1 MPELKQ
7 SYAVSA
13 APRPFLAALLSA
25 VVPGAG
31 QLYAGRRVRGA
42 VMVAV
47 TAAIFLLA
55 GVLWVQGPL
64 FLLRLLVR
72 PPVLLGLLAA
82 NAVLLGFRAVAVVDA
97 YRLAVRA
104 RPRAARRA
112 SAAALA
118 VLVAVTAAPH
128 VAAAYYNY
136 RSYDLL
142 ESVFADEE
150 PGDSLFTG
158 TGESPLLELP
168 PAPTEGAGAPRALQA
183 VAKAKHPWL
192 TILLIG
198 GDAGASRWGLRNDT
212 MIVVALQ
219 QGTGKVAAFGVPRS
233 FVRVPLPGAAGARY
247 GTYDEPLYGFYGFG
261 RAHADLFAGGRDPGA
276 TGLKQTL
283 AQLLGLRIDY
293 YALVDLRGFVEMVDA
308 LGGVYVVPNER
319 VRDEVSPP
327 YAGEK
332 WIPIDVWPGTRY
344 HLDGREALAYARSR
358 WASSD
363 YTRMQRQRC
372 LLSTMAE
379 QLDVTKILRGFPQLA
394 SAVKAYVTTDVPLS
408 RLPDLVALVADVDPG
423 RSVTV
428 TLGPPDYT
436 GAYYALPSKEPPA
449 AKKPPVA
456 KKPPATSIRKKGDK
470 PAKKPEPPPPPPK
483 YPSPDVDAIRETVRR
498 MILLDP
504 RDLRERYGLLTVRRT
519 C

>member
-1 MPELKQ
+1 MRG
-7 SYAVSA
+7 

-42 VMVAV
+42 AMVVV
-47 TAAIFLLA
+47 TAAIFVLA

-72 PPVLLGLLAA
+72 PSVLLGLLAA

-97 YRLAVRA
+97 YRLAARA
-104 RPRAARRA
+104 RPAAGRA

-142 ESVFADEE
+142 ESVFAGEE
-150 PGDSLFTG
+150 PSDSLFTG

-168 PAPTEGAGAPRALQA
+168 PVSTEGAGAPRALQA
-183 VAKAKHPWL
+183 VGKAKHPWL

-198 GDAGASRWGLRNDT
+198 GDAGANRWGLRNDT

-219 QGTGKVAAFGVPRS
+219 QGTGKVAALGVPRN

-261 RAHADLFAGGRDPGA
+261 RAHADIFAGGRDPGA
-276 TGLKQTL
+276 TALKQTL

-332 WIPIDVWPGTRY
+332 WIPIDVRPGTRY
-344 HLDGREALAYARSR
+344 HFDGREALAYARSR

-379 QLDVTKILRGFPQLA
+379 QLDVTKLLRGFPQFA
-394 SAVKAYVTTDVPLS
+394 SAVKAHVTTDVPLS
-408 RLPDLVALVADVDPG
+408 RLPDLVSLVADVDPG

-428 TLGPPDYT
+428 TLGPPDYA
-436 GAYYALPSKEPPA
+436 GAYYELPSRKPPA
-449 AKKPPVA
+449 AA
-456 KKPPATSIRKKGDK
+456 KPPATSKRKKGGK
-470 PAKKPEPPPPPPK
+470 PARKPEPPPPK
-483 YPSPDVDAIRETVRR
+483 YPSPTSTRSAR
-498 MILLDP
+498 P
-504 RDLRERYGLLTVRRT
+504 CAG
-519 C
+519 

>member
-1 MPELKQ
+1 
-7 SYAVSA
+7 VSA

-31 QLYAGRRVRGA
+31 QVYAGRPARGA
-42 VMVAV
+42 AMLAV
-47 TAAIFLLA
+47 TAAIFGLA

-64 FLLRLLVR
+64 FLLKLLVR

-82 NAVLLGFRAVAVVDA
+82 NAALLGFRAAAVVDA
-97 YRLAVRA
+97 YRLAARA
-104 RPRAARRA
+104 RPGAAFRAP
-112 SAAALA
+112 AAALL

-142 ESVFADEE
+142 KSVFADEE
-150 PGDSLFTG
+150 PSDSLFTG
-158 TGESPLLELP
+158 TGESPLLEP
-168 PAPTEGAGAPRALQA
+168 PPSSAEGAAGPRALQS
-183 VAKAKHPWL
+183 VGKAKHPWL

-198 GDAGASRWGLRNDT
+198 GDAGGNRPGLRNDT

-219 QGTGKVAAFGVPRS
+219 QGTGKVAAFGVPRNLIK
-233 FVRVPLPGAAGARY
+233 VPLPGAAGARY

-261 RAHADLFAGGRDPGA
+261 RAHADIFSGGRDPGA

-319 VRDEVSPP
+319 VQDEVSPP

-332 WIPIDVWPGTRY
+332 WIPIDVRPGVRY
-344 HLDGREALAYARSR
+344 HFDGREALAYARSR

-363 YTRMQRQRC
+363 YGRMQRQRC
-372 LLSTMAE
+372 LLSALAE
-379 QLDVTKILRGFPQLA
+379 QLDVTKILRGFPQFA
-394 SAVKAYVTTDVPLS
+394 SAVKSYATTDVPLS
-408 RLPDLVALVADVDPG
+408 RLPDLVSLVADVDPG

-436 GAYYALPSKEPPA
+436 GAYHALPSKEPPQKQPA
-449 AKKPPVA
+449 ATVRP
-456 KKPPATSIRKKGDK
+456 KKGSK

-483 YPSPDVDAIRETVRR
+483 YPSPDVGAIRETVRR

-504 RDLRERYGLLTVRRT
+504 KDLRERFGLLTVRRT

>member
-1 MPELKQ
+1 
-7 SYAVSA
+7 VSA

-55 GVLWVQGPL
+55 GVLWVQGPV
-64 FLLRLLVR
+64 FLLKLLVR

-97 YRLAVRA
+97 HRLAVRA
-104 RPRAARRA
+104 RSLAARRA
-112 SAAALA
+112 SAAALF

-150 PGDSLFTG
+150 PSDSLFTG

-168 PAPTEGAGAPRALQA
+168 PVSTEGVGVPRSLQA
-183 VAKAKHPWL
+183 VRKAKHPWL

-198 GDAGASRWGLRNDT
+198 GDAGANRSGLRNDT

-219 QGTGKVAAFGVPRS
+219 QGTGKVAALGVPRNL
-233 FVRVPLPGAAGARY
+233 VRVPLPGAAGARY

-276 TGLKQTL
+276 TALKQTL

-293 YALVDLRGFVEMVDA
+293 YALVDLRGFVEIVDA

-344 HLDGREALAYARSR
+344 HFDGREALAYARSR

-379 QLDVTKILRGFPQLA
+379 QLDVTKILRGFSQFA

-408 RLPDLVALVADVDPG
+408 RLPDLVSLVADVDPG

-436 GAYYALPSKEPPA
+436 SAYYELPAKEPPA
-449 AKKPPVA
+449 AT
-456 KKPPATSIRKKGDK
+456 KPPATSPRKKGSK

-483 YPSPDVDAIRETVRR
+483 YPSPDVGAIRETVRR

>member
-1 MPELKQ
+1 M
-7 SYAVSA
+7 SVR
-13 APRPFLAALLSA
+13 PRPLLAALLSA
-25 VVPGAG
+25 VIPGAG
-31 QLYAGRRVRGA
+31 QLYTGRRRRGA
-42 VMVAV
+42 AMVAV
-47 TAAIFLLA
+47 TTAILALAAALWLQGPVFLLK
-55 GVLWVQGPL
+55 
-64 FLLRLLVR
+64 LLVR
-72 PPVLLGLLAA
+72 PSVLLGLLAA
-82 NAVLLGFRAVAVVDA
+82 NAILLVFRAAAVVDA
-97 YRLAVRA
+97 YRLAVRS
-104 RPRAARRA
+104 RPDGIRRA
-112 SAAALA
+112 SWAGV
-118 VLVAVTAAPH
+118 VLLTVVMAAPH

-168 PAPTEGAGAPRALQA
+168 PVSTEGVGVPRSLQA
-183 VAKAKHPWL
+183 VRKAKHPWL

-198 GDAGASRWGLRNDT
+198 GDAAANRSGLRNDT

-219 QGTGKVAAFGVPRS
+219 QGTGKVAALGVPRNL
-233 FVRVPLPGAAGARY
+233 VRVPLPGAAGARY

-276 TGLKQTL
+276 TALKQTL

-293 YALVDLRGFVEMVDA
+293 YALVDLRGFIEMVDA

-327 YAGEK
+327 YASEK

-344 HLDGREALAYARSR
+344 HFDGREALAYARSR

-379 QLDVTKILRGFPQLA
+379 QFDVAKILRGFSQFA

-408 RLPDLVALVADVDPG
+408 RLPDLVSLVADVDPG

-449 AKKPPVA
+449 AKKPP
-456 KKPPATSIRKKGDK
+456 ATSARKKGGK
-470 PAKKPEPPPPPPK
+470 PAKKPEPPPSPPT
-483 YPSPDVDAIRETVRR
+483 YPSPDVGAIRETVRR

-504 RDLRERYGLLTVRRT
+504 RDLRERFGLLTVRRT

>member
-1 MPELKQ
+1 MP
-7 SYAVSA
+7 
-13 APRPFLAALLSA
+13 
-25 VVPGAG
+25 G
-31 QLYAGRRVRGA
+31 
-42 VMVAV
+42 
-47 TAAIFLLA
+47 
-55 GVLWVQGPL
+55 
-64 FLLRLLVR
+64 
-72 PPVLLGLLAA
+72 
-82 NAVLLGFRAVAVVDA
+82 
-97 YRLAVRA
+97 
-104 RPRAARRA
+104 ARRA
-112 SAAALA
+112 PAAALV
-118 VLVAVTAAPH
+118 VLVVVTAAPH

-150 PGDSLFTG
+150 PSDSLFTG

-168 PAPTEGAGAPRALQA
+168 PVVTEGAGAPRVLQA
-183 VAKAKHPWL
+183 ARKEEHPWL

-198 GDAGASRWGLRNDT
+198 GDAGANRWGLRNDT

-219 QGTGKVAAFGVPRS
+219 QGTGKVAALGVPRNLI
-233 FVRVPLPGAAGARY
+233 RVPLPGAAGARY

-276 TGLKQTL
+276 TALKQTL

-308 LGGVYVVPNER
+308 LGGFYIVPNER

-332 WIPIDVWPGTRY
+332 WVPIDVRPGVRY
-344 HLDGREALAYARSR
+344 HFDGREALAYARSR

-372 LLSTMAE
+372 VLSSMAE
-379 QLDVTKILRGFPQLA
+379 QLDVTKILRGFPQFA
-394 SAVKAYVTTDVPLS
+394 SAVKAHVTTDIPLA
-408 RLPDLVALVADVDPG
+408 RLPDLVSLVSDVDPG

-436 GAYYALPSKEPPA
+436 GAYYTVPSKEPPPKQPA
-449 AKKPPVA
+449 ATVRP
-456 KKPPATSIRKKGDK
+456 KKGKK
-470 PAKKPEPPPPPPK
+470 PAKKPEPPPPPT
-483 YPSPDVDAIRETVRR
+483 YPSPDIAAIRETVRR

-504 RDLRERYGLLTVRRT
+504 TDLRERFGLLTVRRS